1 MSKKQAA
8 PPPAPRLCPT
18 CGTRVGD
25 AATKCIVCGADLTL
39 DKDKSSQK
47 RKQTPAH
54 EPISSPIVATAPI
67 LDSEPVPEPEPESK
81 PPPTIQPVGI
91 AQKTNPPAGRRF
103 GRIPIP
109 LPAFIGGIAILA
121 LLLLTVFLFSSGLA
135 GTNDATPTITQTS
148 TPPPTFTPPPAST
161 NTPVPTNTPLPALI
175 HIVAQGDTCTSI
187 AVVFNVSVQSIL
199 ELNGFP
205 QSCPLFVGQEVSV
218 PQPTATPV
226 PTPTNTL
233 PPLELTQ
240 AARPTHVVGS
250 GESLS
255 SIATFFGV
263 DFNVMAEVNGKLP
276 PDYAITIGE
285 LLVIPDDVP
294 APTAG
299 PTPTSTPLPPYAA
312 PRLLNP
318 PDGAA
323 ISSVEQTVTLQ
334 WASVGLLQDNETY
347 LVTVEDVT
355 ANSARRVQV
364 TTLTTRYIV
373 GVELKPFEA
382 VPHVFKWTI
391 VAARQVGTTDGGEPI
406 YEPAGATS
414 LERTFSWTGIG
425 IVPTPTN
432 PAEQTPSDE
441 G

>member
-18 CGTRVGD
+18 CGTRVGE
-25 AATKCIVCGADLTL
+25 AATKCIVCGADLTIE
-39 DKDKSSQK
+39 KGKPSRKHTKS
-47 RKQTPAH
+47 PAL
-54 EPISSPIVATAPI
+54 EPISSPLAAAAGP
-67 LDSEPVPEPEPESK
+67 EPAAAPEPESK
-81 PPPTIQPVGI
+81 PPPTIQPVGLE
-91 AQKTNPPAGRRF
+91 QKSEAPAGRKL
-103 GRIPIP
+103 GRIAIP
-109 LPAFIGGIAILA
+109 LPAFIGGVAILV
-121 LLLLTVFLFSSGLA
+121 LLLLSIFVFSSGLA
-135 GTNDATPTITQTS
+135 GSNDATPTIMVTAT
-148 TPPPTFTPPPAST
+148 TPPTFTPPPAST
-161 NTPVPTNTPLPALI
+161 NTPVPTNTPLPPLT
-175 HIVAQGDTCTSI
+175 HVVAQGETCTSI

-205 QSCPLFVGQEVSV
+205 QSCPLFVGQEVFV

-255 SIATFFGV
+255 SIAAFFGV

-285 LLVIPDDVP
+285 ILVIPDDVP

-299 PTPTSTPLPPYAA
+299 PTPTATALPPYSA

-391 VAARQVGTTDGGEPI
+391 VAARQVGTTDEGEPI

-414 LERTFSWTGIG
+414 LERTFTWTGIG

-432 PAEQTPSDE
+432 PVEQAPTDE